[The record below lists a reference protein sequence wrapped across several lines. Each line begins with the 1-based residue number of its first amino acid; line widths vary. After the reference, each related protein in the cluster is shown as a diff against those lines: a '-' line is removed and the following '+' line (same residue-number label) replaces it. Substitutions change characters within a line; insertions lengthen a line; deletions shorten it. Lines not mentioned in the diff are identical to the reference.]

1 MSWPLD
7 PPPPGAQLEGMYIKI
22 LKNLNDKAAGP
33 STDTGG
39 AAESTAPNSTSAPS
53 TAAIKGA

>member
-1 MSWPLD
+1 
-7 PPPPGAQLEGMYIKI
+7 MYIKI